1 MTSDPNDKKSQP
13 QSSGQQGSDGNV
25 KTTAAGKLVKQARSA
40 LESRITTI
48 SDQDTVLQQSRFWIK
63 AVTWSLIGTTVIG
76 IGWLAVARTE
86 EVVVATGKLDPM
98 GNVKNVRI
106 PPGGMV
112 EAILVKNGQ
121 RVSKGQALIR
131 LDQESSSEQLK
142 SLTKGVEEK
151 STQIGQKQQ
160 QMKLKRQERE
170 RTTELNQEQI
180 ASTQANLRLEQDIL
194 NRLASLAKEGGV
206 KDIQYLQQRNKVQ
219 ELKGELTKR
228 EIDGRREINRI
239 DQQIEQ
245 INAELAGLRSERAQ
259 LNANL
264 TEVQVSNKNQT
275 LRAPVDG
282 IVFDL
287 KLNNPGFISQA
298 MSSEVMLKVVPFN
311 TLEANVMIPSN
322 KIGFVRVGQPADIS
336 IDSFPASDFG
346 VLEGTVESVGSDAL
360 PPDPQQMR
368 QEYTYP
374 AVIKLASQQLKLNSG
389 KQLPLQVGMSLT
401 ANIKL
406 RSVSYLQL
414 LLNTFQ
420 SKTDSLRQ
428 L

>member
-1 MTSDPNDKKSQP
+1 MSMDPNGNDK
-13 QSSGQQGSDGNV
+13 N
-25 KTTAAGKLVKQARSA
+25 TAAGKLVKQARSA

-48 SDQDTVLQQSRFWIK
+48 SDQDNVLQQSRFWMK
-63 AVTWSLIGTTVIG
+63 TVTWSLIGTTVIG
-76 IGWLAVARTE
+76 IGWLAIARTE
-86 EVVVATGKLDPM
+86 EVVVATGKLEPV
-98 GNVKNVRI
+98 GNVKDVRI
-106 PPGGMV
+106 PPGGVV

-121 RVSKGQALIR
+121 RVSKGEALIR
-131 LDQESSSEQLK
+131 LDQESSAEQLK
-142 SLTKGVEEK
+142 SLTNGVNEK
-151 STQIGQKQQ
+151 TTQISQKQQ
-160 QMKLKRQERE
+160 QLLLKKLERE
-170 RTTELNQEQI
+170 RTLDLNREQL
-180 ASTQANLRLEQDIL
+180 ASTRINLGLELEIL
-194 NRLASLAKEGGV
+194 NRLAGLAKDGAV
-206 KDIQYLQQRNKVQ
+206 PDIQYLQQRNKVQ

-228 EIDGRREINRI
+228 EIDGRRQINQV

-245 INAELAGLRSERAQ
+245 LNAELAGLRSERAQ

-264 TEVQVSNKNQT
+264 TEVRVTNKNQT

-287 KLNNPGFISQA
+287 KINNPGFISQS

-311 TLEANVMIPSN
+311 TLEADVMIPSN
-322 KIGFVRVGQPADIS
+322 KIGFVRAGQPADIS

-360 PPDPQQMR
+360 PPNPQQMR

-374 AVIKLASQQLKLNSG
+374 AVIKLDSQQLKLKSG

>member
-1 MTSDPNDKKSQP
+1 MNSD
-13 QSSGQQGSDGNV
+13 GSCKLNFGWLAIARTEDVVVTTEKLEPVGNV
-25 KTTAAGKLVKQARSA
+25 K
-40 LESRITTI
+40 
-48 SDQDTVLQQSRFWIK
+48 D
-63 AVTWSLIGTTVIG
+63 
-76 IGWLAVARTE
+76 
-86 EVVVATGKLDPM
+86 
-98 GNVKNVRI
+98 VRI
-106 PPGGMV
+106 PPGGVV

-121 RVSKGQALIR
+121 RVSKGEALIR
-131 LDQESSSEQLK
+131 LDQESSAEQLK
-142 SLTKGVEEK
+142 SLTNGVNEK
-151 STQIGQKQQ
+151 TTQISQKQQ
-160 QMKLKRQERE
+160 QLMLKRLERE
-170 RTTELNQEQI
+170 RTLDLNREQL
-180 ASTQANLRLEQDIL
+180 ASTRVNLGLEQEIL
-194 NRLASLAKEGGV
+194 NRLAGLAKDGAIP
-206 KDIQYLQQRNKVQ
+206 DIQYLQQRNKVQ

-228 EIDGRREINRI
+228 EIDGRRQINQV

-245 INAELAGLRSERAQ
+245 LNAELAGLRSERAQ

-264 TEVQVSNKNQT
+264 TEVRVTNKNQT

-287 KLNNPGFISQA
+287 KINNPGFISQSI
-298 MSSEVMLKVVPFN
+298 SSEVMLKVVPFN
-311 TLEANVMIPSN
+311 TLEADVMIPSN
-322 KIGFVRVGQPADIS
+322 KIGFVRAGQPADTS

-360 PPDPQQMR
+360 PPNPQQMR

-374 AVIKLASQQLKLNSG
+374 AVIKLDSQQLKLKSS

>member
-1 MTSDPNDKKSQP
+1 MDPNGSDKKTP
-13 QSSGQQGSDGNV
+13 G
-25 KTTAAGKLVKQARSA
+25 GKLVKQARSA
-40 LESRITTI
+40 LQSRITTI
-48 SDQDTVLQQSRFWIK
+48 SDQDTVLQQSGFWMK
-63 AVTWSLIGTTVIG
+63 AVTWSLIGTTAIG
-76 IGWLAVARTE
+76 IGWLAIARTE
-86 EVVVATGKLDPM
+86 EVVVATGKLDPI

-106 PPGGMV
+106 PPGGVV

-121 RVSKGQALIR
+121 RVSKGEALIR
-131 LDQESSSEQLK
+131 LDQESSSEKLK
-142 SLTKGVEEK
+142 SLSKSVEEK

-160 QMKLKRQERE
+160 QLRLKKLERE
-170 RTTELNQEQI
+170 RTIELNREQL
-180 ASTQANLRLEQDIL
+180 ATTRANLQLQQEIL
-194 NRLASLAKEGGV
+194 NRLASLASEGGV
-206 KDIQYLQQRNKVQ
+206 KDIEFLQQRNKVQ

-228 EIDGRREINRI
+228 ELDGRRQINQI

-245 INAELAGLRSERAQ
+245 LNAELAGLRSERAQ

-264 TEVQVSNKNQT
+264 TEVRVTNKNET

-311 TLEANVMIPSN
+311 TLEADVMIPSN
-322 KIGFVRVGQPADIS
+322 KIGFVREGQPADIS

-374 AVIKLASQQLKLNSG
+374 AVITLKSQQLKLKSG
-389 KQLPLQVGMSLT
+389 KKLPLQVGMSLT

>member
-1 MTSDPNDKKSQP
+1 MSMDPNGNDK
-13 QSSGQQGSDGNV
+13 N
-25 KTTAAGKLVKQARSA
+25 TAAGKLVKQARSA

-48 SDQDTVLQQSRFWIK
+48 SDQDNVLQQSRFWMK
-63 AVTWSLIGTTVIG
+63 TVTWSLIGTTVIG
-76 IGWLAVARTE
+76 IGWLAIARTE
-86 EVVVATGKLDPM
+86 EVVVATGKLEPV
-98 GNVKNVRI
+98 GNVKDVRI
-106 PPGGMV
+106 PPGGVV

-121 RVSKGQALIR
+121 RVSKGEALIR
-131 LDQESSSEQLK
+131 LDQESSAEQLK
-142 SLTKGVEEK
+142 SLTNGVNEK
-151 STQIGQKQQ
+151 TTQISQKQQ
-160 QMKLKRQERE
+160 QLLLKKQERE
-170 RTTELNQEQI
+170 RTLDLNREQL
-180 ASTQANLRLEQDIL
+180 ASTRVNLGLEQDIL
-194 NRLASLAKEGGV
+194 NRLASLAKDGAGP
-206 KDIQYLQQRNKVQ
+206 DIQYLQQRNKVQ

-228 EIDGRREINRI
+228 EIDGRRQINQV

-245 INAELAGLRSERAQ
+245 LNAELAGLRSERAQ

-264 TEVQVSNKNQT
+264 TEVRVTNKNQT

-287 KLNNPGFISQA
+287 KINNPGFISQS

-311 TLEANVMIPSN
+311 TLEADVMIPSN
-322 KIGFVRVGQPADIS
+322 KIGFVRAGQPADIS

-360 PPDPQQMR
+360 PPNPQQMR

-374 AVIKLASQQLKLNSG
+374 AVIKLDSQQLKLKSG

>member
-1 MTSDPNDKKSQP
+1 MTIDPNGNDKNTS
-13 QSSGQQGSDGNV
+13 
-25 KTTAAGKLVKQARSA
+25 AGKLVKQARSA

-48 SDQDTVLQQSRFWIK
+48 SDQDNVLQQSRFWMK
-63 AVTWSLIGTTVIG
+63 TVTWSLIGTTVIG
-76 IGWLAVARTE
+76 IGWLAIARTE
-86 EVVVATGKLDPM
+86 EVVVATGKLEPV
-98 GNVKNVRI
+98 GNVKDVRI
-106 PPGGMV
+106 PPGGVV

-121 RVSKGQALIR
+121 RVSKGEALIR
-131 LDQESSSEQLK
+131 LDQESSAEQLK
-142 SLTKGVEEK
+142 SLTNGVNEK
-151 STQIGQKQQ
+151 TTQISQKQQ
-160 QMKLKRQERE
+160 QLLLKKLERE
-170 RTTELNQEQI
+170 RTLDLNREQL
-180 ASTQANLRLEQDIL
+180 ASTRVNLGLEQEIL
-194 NRLASLAKEGGV
+194 NRLAGLAKDGAV
-206 KDIQYLQQRNKVQ
+206 PDIQYLQQRNKVQ

-228 EIDGRREINRI
+228 EIDGRRQINQV

-245 INAELAGLRSERAQ
+245 LNAELAGLRSERAQ

-264 TEVQVSNKNQT
+264 TEVRVTNKNQT

-287 KLNNPGFISQA
+287 KINNPGFISQS

-311 TLEANVMIPSN
+311 TLEADVMIPSN
-322 KIGFVRVGQPADIS
+322 KIGFVRAGQPADIS

-360 PPDPQQMR
+360 PPNPQQMR

-374 AVIKLASQQLKLNSG
+374 AVIKLDSQQLKLKSG

>member
-1 MTSDPNDKKSQP
+1 MTMDPNGNDKKTP
-13 QSSGQQGSDGNV
+13 G
-25 KTTAAGKLVKQARSA
+25 GKLVKQARSA
-40 LESRITTI
+40 LQSRITTI
-48 SDQDTVLQQSRFWIK
+48 SDQDTVLQQSGFWMK
-63 AVTWSLIGTTVIG
+63 AVTWSLIGTTAIG
-76 IGWLAVARTE
+76 IGWLAIARTE
-86 EVVVATGKLDPM
+86 EVVVATGKLDPI

-106 PPGGMV
+106 PPGGVV

-121 RVSKGQALIR
+121 RVSKGEALIR
-131 LDQESSSEQLK
+131 LDQESSSEKLK
-142 SLTKGVEEK
+142 SLSKSVEEK

-160 QMKLKRQERE
+160 QLQLKKLERE
-170 RTTELNQEQI
+170 RTGELNREQL
-180 ASTQANLRLEQDIL
+180 ATTRANLQLQQEIL
-194 NRLASLAKEGGV
+194 NRLASLASEGGV
-206 KDIQYLQQRNKVQ
+206 KDIEFLQQRNKVQ

-228 EIDGRREINRI
+228 ELDGRRQINQI

-245 INAELAGLRSERAQ
+245 LNAELAGLRSERAQ

-264 TEVQVSNKNQT
+264 TEVRVTNKNET

-311 TLEANVMIPSN
+311 TLEADVMIPSN
-322 KIGFVRVGQPADIS
+322 KIGFVREGQPADIS

-346 VLEGTVESVGSDAL
+346 VLEGIVESVGSDAL

-374 AVIKLASQQLKLNSG
+374 AVITLKSQQLKLKSG
-389 KQLPLQVGMSLT
+389 KKLPLQVGMSLT

>member
-1 MTSDPNDKKSQP
+1 MTMDPNGNDKNTS
-13 QSSGQQGSDGNV
+13 
-25 KTTAAGKLVKQARSA
+25 AGKLVKQARSA

-48 SDQDTVLQQSRFWIK
+48 SDQDNVLQQSRFWMK
-63 AVTWSLIGTTVIG
+63 TVTWSLIGTTVIG
-76 IGWLAVARTE
+76 IGWLAIARTE
-86 EVVVATGKLDPM
+86 EVVVATGKLEPV
-98 GNVKNVRI
+98 GNVKDVRI
-106 PPGGMV
+106 PPGGVV

-121 RVSKGQALIR
+121 RVSKGEALIR
-131 LDQESSSEQLK
+131 LDQESSAEQLK
-142 SLTKGVEEK
+142 SLTNGVNEK
-151 STQIGQKQQ
+151 TTQISQKQQ
-160 QMKLKRQERE
+160 QLMLKRLERE
-170 RTTELNQEQI
+170 RTLDLNREQL
-180 ASTQANLRLEQDIL
+180 ASTRVNLGLEQDIL
-194 NRLASLAKEGGV
+194 NRLAGLAKDGAV
-206 KDIQYLQQRNKVQ
+206 PDIQYLQQRNKVQ

-228 EIDGRREINRI
+228 EIDGRRQINQV

-245 INAELAGLRSERAQ
+245 LNAELAGLRSERAQ

-264 TEVQVSNKNQT
+264 TEVRVTNKNQT

-287 KLNNPGFISQA
+287 KINNPGFISQS

-311 TLEANVMIPSN
+311 TLEADVMIPSN
-322 KIGFVRVGQPADIS
+322 KIGFVRAGQPADIS

-360 PPDPQQMR
+360 PPNPQQMR

-374 AVIKLASQQLKLNSG
+374 AVIKLDSQQLKLKSG

>member
-1 MTSDPNDKKSQP
+1 MSMNSNNNDKS
-13 QSSGQQGSDGNV
+13 N
-25 KTTAAGKLVKQARSA
+25 AAGELVKKARSA
-40 LESRITTI
+40 LEKRITTI
-48 SDQDTVLQQSRFWIK
+48 SDQDNVLQQSRFWMK
-63 AVTWSLIGTTVIG
+63 TVTWSLIGTTVIG
-76 IGWLAVARTE
+76 IGWLAIARTE
-86 EVVVATGKLDPM
+86 EVVVATGKLEPV
-98 GNVKNVRI
+98 GNVKDVRI
-106 PPGGMV
+106 PPGGVV

-121 RVSKGQALIR
+121 RVSKGEALIR
-131 LDQESSSEQLK
+131 LDQESSAEQLK
-142 SLTKGVEEK
+142 SLTNGVNEK
-151 STQIGQKQQ
+151 TTQISQKQQ
-160 QMKLKRQERE
+160 QLLLKKLERE
-170 RTTELNQEQI
+170 RTLDLNREQL
-180 ASTQANLRLEQDIL
+180 ASTRVNLGLEQEIL
-194 NRLASLAKEGGV
+194 NRLAGLAKDGAV
-206 KDIQYLQQRNKVQ
+206 PDIQYLQQRNKVQ

-228 EIDGRREINRI
+228 EIDGRRQINQV

-245 INAELAGLRSERAQ
+245 LNAELAGLRSERAQ

-264 TEVQVSNKNQT
+264 TEVRVTNKNQT

-287 KLNNPGFISQA
+287 KINNPGFISQS

-311 TLEANVMIPSN
+311 TLEADVMIPSN
-322 KIGFVRVGQPADIS
+322 KIGFVRAGQPADIS

-360 PPDPQQMR
+360 PPNPQQMR

-374 AVIKLASQQLKLNSG
+374 AVIKLDSQQLKLKSG

>member
-1 MTSDPNDKKSQP
+1 MTMDPNSNDKNTS
-13 QSSGQQGSDGNV
+13 
-25 KTTAAGKLVKQARSA
+25 AGKLVKQARSA

-48 SDQDTVLQQSRFWIK
+48 SDQDNVLQQSRFWMK
-63 AVTWSLIGTTVIG
+63 TVTWSLIGTTVIG
-76 IGWLAVARTE
+76 IGWLAIARTE
-86 EVVVATGKLDPM
+86 EVVVATGKLEPV
-98 GNVKNVRI
+98 GNVKDVRI
-106 PPGGMV
+106 PPGGVV

-121 RVSKGQALIR
+121 RVSKGEALIR
-131 LDQESSSEQLK
+131 LDQESSAEQLK
-142 SLTKGVEEK
+142 SLTNGVNEK
-151 STQIGQKQQ
+151 TTQISQKQQ
-160 QMKLKRQERE
+160 QLLLKKQERE
-170 RTTELNQEQI
+170 RTLDLNREQL
-180 ASTQANLRLEQDIL
+180 ASTRVNLGLEQDIL
-194 NRLASLAKEGGV
+194 NRLASLAKDGAV
-206 KDIQYLQQRNKVQ
+206 PDIQYLQQRNKVQ

-228 EIDGRREINRI
+228 EIDGRRQINQV

-245 INAELAGLRSERAQ
+245 LNAELAGLRSERAQ

-264 TEVQVSNKNQT
+264 TEVRVTNKNQT

-287 KLNNPGFISQA
+287 KINNPGFISQS

-311 TLEANVMIPSN
+311 TLEADVMIPSN
-322 KIGFVRVGQPADIS
+322 KIGFVRTGQPADIS

-360 PPDPQQMR
+360 PPNPQQMR

-374 AVIKLASQQLKLNSG
+374 AVIKLDSQQLKLKSG

>member
-1 MTSDPNDKKSQP
+1 MTMDPNGNDKS
-13 QSSGQQGSDGNV
+13 
-25 KTTAAGKLVKQARSA
+25 TAAGKLVKQARSA

-48 SDQDTVLQQSRFWIK
+48 SDQDNVLQQSRFWMK
-63 AVTWSLIGTTVIG
+63 TVTWSLIGTTVIG
-76 IGWLAVARTE
+76 IGWLAIARTE
-86 EVVVATGKLDPM
+86 EVVVATGKLEPV
-98 GNVKNVRI
+98 GNVKDVRI
-106 PPGGMV
+106 PPGGVV

-121 RVSKGQALIR
+121 RVSKGEALIR
-131 LDQESSSEQLK
+131 LDQESSAEQLK
-142 SLTKGVEEK
+142 SLTNGVNEK
-151 STQIGQKQQ
+151 TTQISQKQQ
-160 QMKLKRQERE
+160 QLLFKKQERE
-170 RTTELNQEQI
+170 RTLDLNREQL
-180 ASTQANLRLEQDIL
+180 ASTRVNLGLEQEIL
-194 NRLASLAKEGGV
+194 NRLAGLAKDGAV
-206 KDIQYLQQRNKVQ
+206 PDIQYLQQRNKVQ

-228 EIDGRREINRI
+228 EIDGRRQINQV

-245 INAELAGLRSERAQ
+245 LNAELAGLRSERAQ

-264 TEVQVSNKNQT
+264 TEVRVTNKNQT

-287 KLNNPGFISQA
+287 KINNPGFISQS

-311 TLEANVMIPSN
+311 TLEADVMIPSN
-322 KIGFVRVGQPADIS
+322 KIGFVRTGQPADIS

-360 PPDPQQMR
+360 PPNPQQMR

-374 AVIKLASQQLKLNSG
+374 AVIKLDSQQLKLKSG

>member
-1 MTSDPNDKKSQP
+1 MATDPNDNGNGNGNEKN
-13 QSSGQQGSDGNV
+13 SS
-25 KTTAAGKLVKQARSA
+25 AGKLVKQARSA

-48 SDQDTVLQQSRFWIK
+48 SDQDSVLQQSRFWMK
-63 AVTWSLIGTTVIG
+63 TVTWSLIGTTVIG
-76 IGWLAVARTE
+76 IGWLAIARTE
-86 EVVVATGKLDPM
+86 EVVVATGKLEPV
-98 GNVKNVRI
+98 GNVKDVRI
-106 PPGGMV
+106 PPGGVV

-121 RVSKGQALIR
+121 RVSKGEALIR
-131 LDQESSSEQLK
+131 LDQESSAEQLK
-142 SLTKGVEEK
+142 SLTNGVEEK
-151 STQIGQKQQ
+151 TTQISQKQQ
-160 QMKLKRQERE
+160 QLLLKKLERE
-170 RTTELNQEQI
+170 RTLDLNREQL
-180 ASTQANLRLEQDIL
+180 ASTRANLVLEQEIL
-194 NRLASLAKEGGV
+194 NRLAGLARDGAV
-206 KDIQYLQQRNKVQ
+206 PDIQYLQQRNKVQ

-228 EIDGRREINRI
+228 EIDGRRQINQV

-245 INAELAGLRSERAQ
+245 LNAELAGLRSERAQ

-264 TEVQVSNKNQT
+264 TEVRVTNKNQT

-287 KLNNPGFISQA
+287 KINNPGFISQS

-311 TLEANVMIPSN
+311 TLEADVMIPSN
-322 KIGFVRVGQPADIS
+322 KIGFVRAGQPADIS

-360 PPDPQQMR
+360 PPNPQEMR

-374 AVIKLASQQLKLNSG
+374 AVIKLDSQQLKLKSG